1 MVILIRLVELRE
13 ARLGCY
19 MSVLYVCLNSM
30 LFGVEIWDLN
40 DRDLQALESA
50 HLQVAR
56 MIQCLLQNVVKTCAY

>member
-1 MVILIRLVELRE
+1 MELRE

-50 HLQVAR
+50 GGKNDTMSSPECSQNL
-56 MIQCLLQNVVKTCAY
+56 CLLID